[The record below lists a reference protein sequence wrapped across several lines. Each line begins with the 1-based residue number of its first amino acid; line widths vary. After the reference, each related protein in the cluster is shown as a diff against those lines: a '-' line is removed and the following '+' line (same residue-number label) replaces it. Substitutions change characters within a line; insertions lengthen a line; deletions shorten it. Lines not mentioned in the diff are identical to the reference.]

1 MEAGRNEAI
10 VAKRRDL
17 VASAVEVLREPMF
30 LLLMACGAVYISLG
44 DPYEALMLLAFVV
57 LITGMTLYQEHNTE
71 RALEKLRDL
80 ASPRALVIRD
90 GQPAAQSRTRSR
102 PR

>member
-44 DPYEALMLLAFVV
+44 DPYEALS
-57 LITGMTLYQEHNTE
+57 
-71 RALEKLRDL
+71 
-80 ASPRALVIRD
+80 SPSSSSS
-90 GQPAAQSRTRSR
+90 PA
-102 PR
+102 